1 MKPSA
6 LEIGNMLETLEA
18 RITPASISLAGVSVT
33 GLGNYSPVEV
43 YVSEGTM
50 LSPEDFGAPEIV
62 SGSELRFKD
71 ADGDGITIKF
81 DRDVLT
87 PESLANA
94 FHFEEGER
102 GSQLVGIDVAKLAGD
117 AKFLRGL
124 DISVTSTAPS
134 ADFEFGRHFEPA
146 QAYIN
151 GEWVT
156 LESSGGN
163 GKAEIGFINGTGIDL
178 GDVSIEGNL
187 GKIVAGDSK
196 LGTAG
201 LESLTV
207 ESLGTLGVAG
217 PADAEAL
224 TSTITG
230 SLKKLNVAH
239 DINGAL
245 LDVIGGKKG
254 AILDAYVGGDL
265 LGGGFKFSGGIL
277 AEGTIK
283 SLVVVGDILGG
294 TAERSGFLQADG
306 GIKKLHVGGDLLGG
320 SAYGAGRIEA
330 AGIGSVEIAGEL
342 HHGQGAYAG
351 SIYSTKDIKSLTVG
365 EGITGGSYTG
375 SGSVF
380 ADKNIGKIKI
390 AGDLDGGTGEISGY
404 IEAQNRIGSVS
415 VEGYLLGSGGSRS
428 GSIASFDAGIGR
440 IDIGGYYSGYGSSSG
455 KISEFI
461 NKGMNQHGSGGHGSV
476 NIDLGW
482 SAPDYGAK
490 TTVEVPVNGEN
501 VTVTQWELP
510 SGPNEATFRAS
521 LASFIVNFAHSTVLE
536 QGGPEV
542 FRLVGPDGLLSVSDI
557 TVGHGF
563 QWPSW
568 VTFSDAGGGNI
579 MVTTSGYGWYYSQ
592 PWTLVM

>member
-1 MKPSA
+1 MPPKDSIPEPSV
-6 LEIGNMLETLEA
+6 LEMLEV
-18 RITPASISLAGVSVT
+18 RVTPSVFFETGGPDPYGSI
-33 GLGNYSPVEV
+33 PK
-43 YVSEGTM
+43 SE
-50 LSPEDFGAPEIV
+50 LSNISFGEPEII
-62 SGSELRFKD
+62 SASELHYLD
-71 ADGDGITIKF
+71 ADGDGVILKF

-87 PESLANA
+87 PETLASA
-94 FHFEEGER
+94 FHFEAGER
-102 GSQLVGIDVAKLAGD
+102 GSYLARIDVAALGD
-117 AKFLRGL
+117 AKALKGL
-124 DISVTSTAPS
+124 DISVEGVVPAGAIPPRTIIEPHEGWKPLPYIGDQK
-134 ADFEFGRHFEPA
+134 AD
-146 QAYIN
+146 
-151 GEWVT
+151 
-156 LESSGGN
+156 
-163 GKAEIGFINGTGIDL
+163 IGFINAAGIDL
-178 GDVSIEGNL
+178 GSVSIEGNL
-187 GKIVAGDSK
+187 GKIVAGDAK
-196 LGTAG
+196 LSTAG
-201 LESLTV
+201 LESLTA
-207 ESLGTLGVAG
+207 ESLGALGVAG
-217 PADAEAL
+217 SADAQAL

-245 LDVIGGKKG
+245 LDVIGGKRG
-254 AILDAYVGGDL
+254 DIGDAYVGGDL

-283 SLVVVGDILGG
+283 SLVVVGDIHGG
-294 TAERSGFLQADG
+294 SAERSGFLQADG

-330 AGIGSVEIAGEL
+330 AGIGSVEIAGEV
-342 HHGQGAYAG
+342 HFGQGAYAG

-365 EGITGGSYTG
+365 EGIKGGSYTG
-375 SGSVF
+375 TGSVF

-390 AGDLDGGTGEISGY
+390 AGNLDGGTGEISGY

-415 VEGYLLGSGGSRS
+415 VDGYLLGSGGTRS

-440 IDIGGYYSGYGSSSG
+440 IDIGGDEHGYGSASG
-455 KISEFI
+455 FISEFI
-461 NKGMNQHGSGGHGSV
+461 NKGMNHHGSGGHGSV
-476 NIDLGW
+476 NINLGW
-482 SAPDYGAK
+482 SAPDYGTK

-521 LASFIVNFAHSTVLE
+521 LASFILNFAHSTVLE

-563 QWPSW
+563 HWPSW

-579 MVTTSGYGWYYSQ
+579 LVTTSGYGWYFSE
-592 PWTLVM
+592 PWQLVG